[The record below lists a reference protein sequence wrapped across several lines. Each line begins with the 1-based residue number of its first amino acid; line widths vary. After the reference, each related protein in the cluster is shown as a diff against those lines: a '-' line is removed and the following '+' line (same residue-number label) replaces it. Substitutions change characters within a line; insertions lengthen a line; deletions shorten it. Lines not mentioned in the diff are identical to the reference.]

1 VTALDEDRDYTEYA
15 ASALPWLRRFAYLL
29 CQDWHR
35 ADDLVQ
41 TAATQLYVHWKKA
54 SRVEHLDAYTRKSL
68 VNVYTALFHQ
78 LTLLGPDQADWTTQV
93 LG

>member
-1 VTALDEDRDYTEYA
+1 MQ
-15 ASALPWLRRFAYLL
+15 S
-29 CQDWHR
+29 
-35 ADDLVQ
+35 
-41 TAATQLYVHWKKA
+41 AATQLYVHWKKA
-54 SRVEHLDAYTRKSL
+54 SRVEHLDAYTRKIL